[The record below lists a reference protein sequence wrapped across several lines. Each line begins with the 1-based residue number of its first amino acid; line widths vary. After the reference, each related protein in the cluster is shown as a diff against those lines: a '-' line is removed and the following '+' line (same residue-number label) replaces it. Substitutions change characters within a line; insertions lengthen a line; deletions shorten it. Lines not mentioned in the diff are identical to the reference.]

1 MADRSLATI
10 TTAERDAWSRSFLAL
25 PEQLGQELLSD
36 VGKRLQSGE
45 VRNAAAYLIG
55 TLEAGEAGQF
65 NRLLKGNEVRW
76 PLSPLE
82 PSQLHPSP
90 LSEPEGLS
98 PDAVAGV
105 MAKLR
110 EMYTQ

>member
-1 MADRSLATI
+1 MATI
-10 TTAERDAWSRSFLAL
+10 TTAERDALEPQLLAL

-55 TLEAGEAGQF
+55 TLKRAKQGQF
-65 NRLLKGNEVRW
+65 NRLLKGMRLRW

-90 LSEPEGLS
+90 LSEPEGPALTPS
-98 PDAVAGV
+98 LA
-105 MAKLR
+105 
-110 EMYTQ
+110 